1 MQKMTM
7 LLTVQFSVFTLVH
20 YLLGICYF
28 RVRFGNWKLR
38 LQLLKV
44 SDAVTV
50 H

>member
-1 MQKMTM
+1 M
-7 LLTVQFSVFTLVH
+7 LLTVRFNVFIIVQ
-20 YLLGICYF
+20 YLLGVCYF
-28 RVRFGNWKLR
+28 RVWFGNWKLC